1 MARAA
6 ITASALVMLAAGL
19 GCQSKA
25 PAASAET
32 AAETTSTAAAEPA
45 PTLTVAPGA
54 YAQAFEAAKRAL
66 RDVGFLLERVDAQAG
81 VITTQPNESIGVFA
95 PWDPV
100 QSGVDQELDDAMHRQ
115 NRVVRVEFAPADAGA
130 EPAAIDTNTDLRQSS
145 ESLAMRVQASVNRIY
160 YPGRRINT
168 GHILYSTRTYDPALG
183 ARNMA
188 SYSVAIEQDSR
199 LAQRIVD
206 RVRAALDAP
215 APPAAQAPA
224 AQ

>member
-6 ITASALVMLAAGL
+6 ITASALAMLAAGL
-19 GCQSKA
+19 GCQSKGS
-25 PAASAET
+25 AAGAET

-81 VITTQPNESIGVFA
+81 VITTQPNDSIGVFA

-115 NRVVRVEFAPADAGA
+115 NRVVRVEFAPAGA
-130 EPAAIDTNTDLRQSS
+130 APSSIDTNTDLRQSS

-215 APPAAQAPA
+215 APPSAQAPA

>member
-25 PAASAET
+25 PAAGAET

-81 VITTQPNESIGVFA
+81 VITTQPNDSIGVFA

-115 NRVVRVEFAPADAGA
+115 NRVVRVEFAPAGAAPSSIDA
-130 EPAAIDTNTDLRQSS
+130 NTDLRQSS
-145 ESLAMRVQASVNRIY
+145 ESLAMRVQASVNRTY

-183 ARNMA
+183 ARNMT

-206 RVRAALDAP
+206 RVRGALDAP
-215 APPAAQAPA
+215 APPSAQAPA